1 MKQSQI
7 FNARDLVIGK
17 NVTIGENVSIM
28 GGEILIGDDTKI
40 SDGVS
45 INIKNRFV
53 LGPRSVLG
61 KNFKIEGRDI
71 RIGAELWSGENCT
84 IGGGSC
90 FEVQSSL
97 EAGYWCHFGD
107 YSFINTARP
116 VRIGNEVGLGMR
128 TSLFTH
134 GAYQSI
140 LDGYPVEFEGITI
153 GDKCWLPGAIVNPG
167 VELGPCTVVG
177 VGSVVTRSFPGGC
190 LIAGIPSRI
199 VKDNVYPRKLSSGE
213 ITNIMKKF
221 LMDFAEILRGSNP
234 VKVDDGPLNF
244 NLVLPEALIQYCENP
259 KNATWIKERF
269 ILLGIDC
276 ELQGMDQMTVFDLTR
291 HRITGLAD
299 ELSERLKNQL
309 RRYGVRFKCKVE
321 NCKYVQW

>member
-1 MKQSQI
+1 MKQEQT
-7 FNARDLVIGK
+7 FDARDLVIGK
-17 NVTIGENVSIM
+17 NVTIAENVSIM
-28 GGEILIGDDTKI
+28 GGEIVIGDNTKI

-45 INIKNRFV
+45 INVTKSLV

-61 KNFKIEGRDI
+61 KNFKIEGRNI
-71 RIGAELWSGENCT
+71 RIGEELWSGENCT

-97 EAGYWCHFGD
+97 EIGYWCHLGD

-167 VELGPCTVVG
+167 VKLGPCTVVG
-177 VGSVVTRSFPGGC
+177 VGSVVTRSFPGGS
-190 LIAGIPSRI
+190 LIAGVPAQI
-199 VKDNVYPRKLSSGE
+199 VKSNVYPRTLTPLE
-213 ITNIMKKF
+213 ITNIMKKI
-221 LMDFAEILRGSNP
+221 LMDFAAILGGSNP
-234 VKVDDGPLNF
+234 VKVDEGSSNF
-244 NLVLPEALIQYCENP
+244 DLLLPEALIRYSENQE
-259 KNATWIKERF
+259 NATQMVGRF
-269 ILLGIDC
+269 ILLSIDC

-291 HRITGLAD
+291 RKVTGLAD
-299 ELSERLKNQL
+299 ELSERLRNQL
-309 RRYGVRFKCKVE
+309 RRYGVRFKYKVE
-321 NCKYVQW
+321 NNRYVEW